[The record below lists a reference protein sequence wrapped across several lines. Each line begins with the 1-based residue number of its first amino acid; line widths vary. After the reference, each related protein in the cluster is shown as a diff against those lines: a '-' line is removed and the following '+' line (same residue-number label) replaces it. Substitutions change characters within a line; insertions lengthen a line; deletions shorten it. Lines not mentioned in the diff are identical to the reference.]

1 MDVIEVATSYL
12 DALLSHDAE
21 RVLLA
26 PDARR
31 INNGKLSIEGADDL
45 RAIIRREPVAATSSL
60 RWLVDGEQAILF
72 YDLDADLARL
82 EDKPVGPP
90 ETWIPAY
97 IGERFEGRD
106 GRIQEIEVVYAAGP
120 GMPRPERPQR
130 HRAGHDER
138 DDVLAAAKTYLDALL
153 SHDGSAVPL
162 ATDVWRIEN
171 GKLTADGADALRK
184 SLASEIMH
192 TIQRIDEAS
201 WFAAGDCAAVFYT
214 LHARSEGRNLA
225 MRIAERFRVV
235 EGRLVE
241 IEAVFAPRG
250 S

>member
-1 MDVIEVATSYL
+1 MDVIEVATTYL
-12 DALLSHDAE
+12 DALLSHDADAA
-21 RVLLA
+21 LLA

-31 INNGKLSIEGADDL
+31 INNGKLSIEGADAL
-45 RAIIRREPVAATSSL
+45 RAIIRREPVAAMNGL
-60 RWLVDGEQAILF
+60 RWLVDGLQAIVF

-97 IGERFEGRD
+97 IGERFEVRNGV
-106 GRIQEIEVVYAAGP
+106 IQEIEVVYAAGP
-120 GMPRPERPQR
+120 GQPRPERPQR
-130 HRAGHDER
+130 HPPGDDER
-138 DDVLAAAKTYLDALL
+138 NEVLAAAKSCLDALL
-153 SHDGSAVPL
+153 SHDGSSVPL

-171 GKLTADGADALRK
+171 GKLTADGADAVRK
-184 SLASEIMH
+184 SLASEMMH
-192 TIQRIDEAS
+192 TIQRIDETS
-201 WFAAGDCAAVFYT
+201 WFAGGDCAAVFYT
-214 LHARSEGRNLA
+214 LHARSEGRDLA
-225 MRIAERFRVV
+225 MRIAERFRVF